1 MNERRF
7 EALLALMNKKL
18 DSKLNWL
25 RAAVL
30 GANDGIVSVAGV
42 LMGVVGAGVGD
53 TEVLIAGIAATVAG
67 AFSMGGGEYV
77 SVSAQKDTEVSHG
90 RTKHEITA
98 NPFQAAWSSFL
109 AFISGA
115 LLPMIAVVLFPTD
128 LRVAAI
134 LIGVFVALTVT
145 GVLAALVGK
154 SSPIK
159 GSIRIVAVSVITMV
173 VSYLVGAAFG
183 VAVL

>member
-1 MNERRF
+1 
-7 EALLALMNKKL
+7 
-18 DSKLNWL
+18 
-25 RAAVL
+25 
-30 GANDGIVSVAGV
+30 
-42 LMGVVGAGVGD
+42 
-53 TEVLIAGIAATVAG
+53 
-67 AFSMGGGEYV
+67 MGGGEYV
-77 SVSAQKDTEVSHG
+77 SVSAQKDTEISHG
-90 RTKHEITA
+90 RTKRDITA

-109 AFISGA
+109 AFVSGA
-115 LLPMIAVVLFPTD
+115 VLPMLAVVIFPTE

-134 LIGVFVALTVT
+134 LVGVVVALTIT

-154 SSPIK
+154 ASPLK

>member
-1 MNERRF
+1 LNEMRF

-109 AFISGA
+109 AFVSGA
-115 LLPMIAVVLFPTD
+115 LLPMITVVIFPTD

-159 GSIRIVAVSVITMV
+159 GSIRIVVVSVITMV